1 LRPVL
6 GLAMSVHEI
15 VPALGILD
23 FSLVMLCSIPVH
35 PLFEMFVVEFL
46 VLHVS
51 ACVHVLC
58 IL

>member
-1 LRPVL
+1 MRPVL